1 MIYAPRLLGKQR
13 LGVAVPNFV
22 RMSDDAPRRPG
33 QAPLPRRER
42 ELPESQLSRASNT
55 SSVAR
60 CIALALAAI
69 AAPLLLA
76 KLDSPLLSSSY
87 GRSYARFELLGATG
101 ALALLFIAGSELRRR
116 AGRPRVELLPVVL
129 PLLICMH
136 FLFLVSE
143 HSRKP
148 FDYDCY
154 EYAGRA
160 ILQGEDPYLR
170 GLIYLY
176 PPLTAQLFAKA
187 HLAVEHAGSLL
198 GLAPEPEAVW
208 GAVFYFYQCAQLLLI
223 VLAYH
228 LGVRFARG
236 VGVATAPAHWLV
248 AGLLLF
254 DYALLRTLRHGQINL
269 WILDLSLLGILLAQ
283 RAPLLSGVAI
293 AFAAHLKLYPLIL
306 LVPLAVVRRWQAMA
320 WTIAG
325 FAAIAFVQTDFGRT
339 WTLWEQYLGF
349 ASSGVRGEIAFR
361 NNSLHSIFFN
371 AIRFTIGDPRN
382 RYRGEVDFAVMLAS
396 LAFVLWFLIRVFSRA
411 RESRARARA
420 LPDASAA
427 AALAS
432 SAYLGHAADALAFA
446 LLLSPSVWEHHYVLA
461 IPLAIWAVA
470 TRWGERSGAVV
481 VGIFL
486 MLALPSLDV
495 FPLSYHRIAGML
507 LLLLLTPSRS
517 LPNSWCAASSQSRA
531 SHSRIRSSVSSLG
544 STITRRS
551 LSRIVTLGRK
561 HSM

>member
-1 MIYAPRLLGKQR
+1 MMPRVGAASPPFR
-13 LGVAVPNFV
+13 
-22 RMSDDAPRRPG
+22 
-33 QAPLPRRER
+33 RRER
-42 ELPESQLSRASNT
+42 VLPKSQLSRASNI

-60 CIALALAAI
+60 RIALVFAAI
-69 AAPLLLA
+69 AAPLLLVQ
-76 KLDSPLLSSSY
+76 LDSAFLASSY

-101 ALALLFIAGSELRRR
+101 ALALLVIAGGELRRR
-116 AGRPRVELLPVVL
+116 AGRPWAELLPVVL
-129 PLLICMH
+129 PSLVCLH

-143 HSRKP
+143 YSRKP

-160 ILQGEDPYLR
+160 ILQGENPYLR

-176 PPLTAQLFAKA
+176 PPLTAQLFAQA
-187 HLAVEHAGSLL
+187 HVFIERAGNLL

-208 GAVFYFYQCAQLLLI
+208 GTVFYFYQCAQLALI
-223 VLAYH
+223 LLAYQ

-236 VGVATAPAHWLV
+236 VGLATTSAHWLV

-254 DYALLRTLRHGQINL
+254 DNALLRTLRHGQINL

-306 LVPLAVVRRWQAMA
+306 LVPLAVVRRWQAIA
-320 WTIAG
+320 WTLAG
-325 FAAIAFVQTDFGRT
+325 FAAIAFVQSDFGRS
-339 WTLWEQYLGF
+339 WTLWEQFLGF

-361 NNSLHSIFFN
+361 NNSLHSFFFN

-382 RYRGEVDFAVMLAS
+382 RYRGEVDVAVALAS
-396 LAFVLWFLIRVFSRA
+396 LALLLWFFVRVFCRA
-411 RESRARARA
+411 REARARIRV

-427 AALAS
+427 ATLAR

-446 LLLSPSVWEHHYVLA
+446 LLLSPSVWEHHYILA
-461 IPLAIWAVA
+461 LPLAIWAVA

-481 VGIFL
+481 LGVFL
-486 MLALPSLDV
+486 MLAMPSLDL

-507 LLLLLTPSRS
+507 LLLLLTPSRT
-517 LPNSWCAASSQSRA
+517 LPKAWRAASS
-531 SHSRIRSSVSSLG
+531 
-544 STITRRS
+544 
-551 LSRIVTLGRK
+551 
-561 HSM
+561 